1 MEKIKKISRWA
12 VPAAMASLPFLA
24 LAALVPTLTNVPGT
38 GITLGEIETIIRNIA
53 TFLVVISII
62 LAVVFIIIGGIMY
75 MAERGNDEMV
85 EKAKKTIFNGI
96 IGALVVLAVGVILQT
111 LAGIVARSFFN

>member
-12 VPAAMASLPFLA
+12 VPAAMASLPFLT
-24 LAALVPTLTNVPGT
+24 LAALVPTFTEAPGS
-38 GITLGEIETIIRNIA
+38 GLDLDEIEIIIRNIA
-53 TFLVVISII
+53 TFLVVVSII

-75 MAERGNDEMV
+75 MAARGNDEMV
-85 EKAKKTIFNGI
+85 KKARTTIFNGI

-111 LAGIVARSFFN
+111 LANLVTRSFFS